1 MRRFWIYILIMG
13 VFGIS
18 ILPPLS
24 AQEDDV
30 CPPIITDAIMLAGES
45 CDDLGRNSACY
56 GHNQVMASFSSEDTA
71 ENFSEPADIAELA
84 DVVSISTAA
93 LNADESVW
101 GLALMN
107 VQANIPDTIPGQAV
121 LFFLMGETEVE
132 NRATQLTEIVPT
144 NITITASERV
154 NIRSGAGRNFNAL
167 GTADP
172 NSVQS
177 ATGISEDG
185 EWVRVVFDDADGWIS
200 RSLIT
205 PQDETAFNNLPIA
218 SEEILSPMQA
228 FYFTTGAGSPTCK
241 TAPDALVIQSPERLS
256 VNLTIN
262 GAKVKIGSTIVL
274 TTVMGD
280 DTQDDELADNCRRTE
295 AIVLDGELVT
305 NRNSLQIP
313 IGHSAFFTACTD
325 ENGDVVPQDDWEA
338 DGIVSEERLAQF
350 AILETLPE
358 GLLHYPIRIPTRD
371 EIEEA
376 LRPTPAP
383 NNNNANSS
391 DNTNQDNNDDDDDDS
406 TSGVDCSNFYAVSP
420 SDEIQWGVQEFR
432 WSPAVGAEFY
442 YFTLVRNDNLPGS
455 VFISQVGGVA
465 ESVFADVGMGALY
478 QVGRATDVIWQVEAW
493 AQDANGQYYKACSTD
508 TIRVRRNIAS
518 FTDICNALGGVEIAP
533 NDCRDGASFTAPV
546 ITIPN

>member
-1 MRRFWIYILIMG
+1 MRKFWIYIFIMG
-13 VFGIS
+13 IFGFG

-24 AQEDDV
+24 AQDDDEQ
-30 CPPIITDAIMLAGES
+30 CPPIITDAITLAGES

-56 GHNQVMASFSSEDTA
+56 GHNQVVASFNAEDTA
-71 ENFSEPADIAELA
+71 ENFSEPADTAELA
-84 DVVSISTAA
+84 DIMSISTAA

-121 LFFLMGETEVE
+121 LFFLMGETDVE
-132 NRATQLTEIVPT
+132 NRANQIMEIVPT
-144 NITITASERV
+144 NITITSSERV

-167 GTADP
+167 GTADSG
-172 NSVQS
+172 SVQS

-185 EWVRVVFDDADGWIS
+185 EWVRVAFGDADGWIS

-205 PQDETAFNNLPIA
+205 PEDETAFNALPVV

-228 FYFTTGAGSPTCK
+228 FYFTTGAGNPACK

-256 VNLTIN
+256 VNLTVN
-262 GAKVKIGSTIVL
+262 GATVKIGSTIVL
-274 TTVMGD
+274 TTLMGD
-280 DTQDDELADNCRRTE
+280 SAQDDAIEDNCRRTE

-305 NRNSLQIP
+305 NQNKLAIP
-313 IGHSAFFTACTD
+313 IGHSAFFTACLD

-338 DGIVSEERLAQF
+338 GGIVPEERLAEF

-358 GLLHYPIRIPTRD
+358 GFLHYPIHIPTRD

-376 LRPTPAP
+376 LRPDPTAIPQATTEVTATATP
-383 NNNNANSS
+383 NV
-391 DNTNQDNNDDDDDDS
+391 
-406 TSGVDCSNFYAVSP
+406 TSGVDCSNFYAISP
-420 SDEIQWGVQEFR
+420 FDEIQWGVQEFR

-442 YFTLVRNDNLPGS
+442 YFTMVRNDGLPGS

-465 ESVFADVGMGALY
+465 ESVFADVGLGALY

-493 AQDANGQYYKACSTD
+493 AQDANGQYYKACATD
-508 TIRVRRNIAS
+508 AIRVRRNITS
-518 FTDICNALGGVEIAP
+518 FTNICNALGGVEIAP
-533 NDCRDGASFTAPV
+533 NDCRDGASPTAPV